1 MLLPILVHA
10 DAVEING
17 IYYNLITKAKQA
29 EVTSNPSKYS
39 GDIKIPESIEYDGS
53 KYDVTSIKGGAFG
66 DCAELISI
74 SIPSSI
80 TSIGEYAFS
89 RSSNLTSV
97 YIADLSV
104 WCKIKY
110 GNSESSPF
118 HFAQHLYI
126 NGEEVKDLVTPA
138 GITSIADYAFYGC
151 SCLQSVEISDGVTSI
166 GKESFKWCSGL
177 TSVKM
182 ANSVT
187 SLDVGAFMNC
197 QNLTSLELSNSLS
210 YISSYDFC
218 GCNSL
223 TSVTIPNSVT
233 LISLYAFSLCGFTS
247 IIIPDSV
254 TSIGRNAF
262 SYCGSLTSIDIPN
275 SVTEIRDE
283 AFSGCNKLTTVSLG
297 SSVSTIQQSAFS
309 YCPEITDV
317 YCYATTT
324 PATSGNAFEGSYIEA
339 ISLHVPEEAIDNYK
353 AVTPWKNFKE
363 IVAISSSNINQTLSN
378 KTKIYSIGNKIT
390 VEGVNNGETVEVFSA
405 SGTII
410 GSETCKNG
418 VTQINTNLKP
428 GDICIVKIKNKSIK
442 VIVK

>member
-1 MLLPILVHA
+1 MLLPILIHA
-10 DAVEING
+10 DGIEING

-53 KYDVTSIKGGAFG
+53 KYDVTSIKGGAFE

-97 YIADLSV
+97 YIADLSM
-104 WCKIKY
+104 WCKTKF
-110 GNSESSPF
+110 GNNESSPF
-118 HFAQHLYI
+118 AFAQHIYI
-126 NGEEVKDLVTPA
+126 NGEEVKDLVIPT
-138 GITSIADYAFYGC
+138 GVTSIPDYAFYDCGC
-151 SCLQSVEISDGVTSI
+151 LLSVDISDGVTSI
-166 GKESFKWCSGL
+166 GKESFMWCSGL

-233 LISLYAFSLCGFTS
+233 LISLYAFSGCGFTS

-297 SSVSTIQQSAFS
+297 SSVRTIQQSAFS

-317 YCYATTT
+317 YSYATTT

-363 IVAISSSNINQTLSN
+363 IVAISPSGMSKLEASETSVKCEDGQL
-378 KTKIYSIGNKIT
+378 T
-390 VEGVNNGETVEVFSA
+390 VEGIDNGLTVELYSLNGEKRGSA
-405 SGTII
+405 VG
-410 GSETCKNG
+410 KNG
-418 VTQINTNLKP
+418 VAQINTNLKA
-428 GDICIVKIKNKSIK
+428 GNIAVIKIGNKSVKITIK
-442 VIVK
+442 

>member
-1 MLLPILVHA
+1 M
-10 DAVEING
+10 
-17 IYYNLITKAKQA
+17 
-29 EVTSNPSKYS
+29 
-39 GDIKIPESIEYDGS
+39 
-53 KYDVTSIKGGAFG
+53 
-66 DCAELISI
+66 
-74 SIPSSI
+74 
-80 TSIGEYAFS
+80 
-89 RSSNLTSV
+89 
-97 YIADLSV
+97 
-104 WCKIKY
+104 
-110 GNSESSPF
+110 
-118 HFAQHLYI
+118 
-126 NGEEVKDLVTPA
+126 
-138 GITSIADYAFYGC
+138 
-151 SCLQSVEISDGVTSI
+151 
-166 GKESFKWCSGL
+166 WCSGL

-233 LISLYAFSLCGFTS
+233 LISLYAFSGCGFTS

-283 AFSGCNKLTTVSLG
+283 AFSGCNKLTKVSLG
-297 SSVSTIQQSAFS
+297 SSVRTIQQSAFS

-317 YCYATTT
+317 YSYATTT

-363 IVAISSSNINQTLSN
+363 IVAISPSGMSKLEASETSVKCEDGQL
-378 KTKIYSIGNKIT
+378 T
-390 VEGVNNGETVEVFSA
+390 VEGIDDGQMVEVYLLNGEKRGSA
-405 SGTII
+405 VS
-410 GSETCKNG
+410 KNG
-418 VTQINTNLKP
+418 VARIDTSVHQGNVVV
-428 GDICIVKIKNKSIK
+428 VKMGEESVK